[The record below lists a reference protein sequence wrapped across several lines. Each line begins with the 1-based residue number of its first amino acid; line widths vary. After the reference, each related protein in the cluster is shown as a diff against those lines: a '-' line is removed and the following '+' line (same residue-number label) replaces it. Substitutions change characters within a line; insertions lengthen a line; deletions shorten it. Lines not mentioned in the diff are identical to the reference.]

1 MNSLDAITLKAFLVA
16 LTQLEDSLSAELQ
29 GELNALGKEFPSGVS
44 NLHVLAKGLAPLE
57 QAYKKARGIL
67 QADPGERLNCAGSDV
82 EDAAQSYQEDLRNFI
97 TVLNAS
103 DSVASAKE
111 IAQESVPIQQL
122 LVQLQKEMSITVSNP
137 ASIPDNSEFEAAMEA
152 FAITRKNY
160 RNAFRELA
168 K

>member
-57 QAYKKARGIL
+57 QADK
-67 QADPGERLNCAGSDV
+67 
-82 EDAAQSYQEDLRNFI
+82 
-97 TVLNAS
+97 
-103 DSVASAKE
+103 VA
-111 IAQESVPIQQL
+111 
-122 LVQLQKEMSITVSNP
+122 NP
-137 ASIPDNSEFEAAMEA
+137 ASIQDNSEFEAAMEA

-168 K
+168 H